1 VKLAKKTHIDLAT
14 LPPLQATTFR
24 RIISYTK
31 PYRLRVAGVIG
42 CMLLAAALNLVP
54 AWLVKQ
60 VVDVAIPRGDLD
72 LLWLLCAG
80 MVIGPLFAGLVQVAQ
95 KYGAELIGQQVMLD
109 LRVALY
115 RHLHGMPFAYFTKQ
129 KPGEAVSHVLNDVQ
143 GVGGVVSNT
152 LIDIIQN
159 TIVLA
164 TTLVFVFV
172 LDWRLALIAVAFL
185 PLFVTPT
192 RRVGKKKKELKRSV
206 QARMS
211 ELTGIVT
218 ETLSVSGALMIKVFD
233 TRDAET
239 RRFHDK
245 AEELKQLSLQQSLVG
260 RWFTMILKLFE
271 SIGPAIVFALGGWL
285 VIRGR
290 IPLGTVV
297 AFVAVMKRLYSP
309 ASDLA
314 NVHVDLLTS
323 YAYFDRVFAV
333 LDRTSP
339 IRDEPGARALQRPAG
354 RVEFKN
360 LSFTYDSDGDALVSS
375 ALSNIDLTIQPGMT
389 IGVVGPSGAG
399 KSTLA
404 SLLMRLYDPTQG
416 AVLVDGIDVR
426 RVTQAS
432 LRAHLAVV
440 TQETFLFHTTV
451 LENLRYGNPSA
462 SRAQVES
469 AAKRAQIH
477 DLIASLPEGYN
488 TVVGE
493 RGYRFSAGERQR
505 LAIARA
511 ILKDPR
517 ILILDEATSALD
529 SVSERAVQEAL
540 APLLHG
546 RTSVIIAHR
555 LSTVRHCDQIIVIN
569 RGRIVERGPHDD
581 LLARRGLYAR
591 LWRSQ
596 AKRDARRVAA

>member
-1 VKLAKKTHIDLAT
+1 
-14 LPPLQATTFR
+14 
-24 RIISYTK
+24 
-31 PYRLRVAGVIG
+31 
-42 CMLLAAALNLVP
+42 MLGAAMLNLAP
-54 AWLVKQ
+54 AWFVKQ
-60 VVDVAIPRGDLD
+60 IVDVAIPRGNMK
-72 LLWLLCAG
+72 LLWICCAA
-80 MVIGPLFAGLVQVAQ
+80 MVAGPLVAGLLQVAQ
-95 KYGAELIGQQVMLD
+95 KYGAEWIGQQVMLD

-152 LIDIIQN
+152 LIDIVQN
-159 TIVLA
+159 SIVLA
-164 TTLVFVFV
+164 TTLVFVTV
-172 LDWRLALIAVAFL
+172 LDWRLTVIAVAFL

-192 RRVGKKKKELKRSV
+192 RRVGRMKKELKRSV
-206 QARMS
+206 QARMA

-218 ETLSVSGALMIKVFD
+218 ETLSVSGALMIKAFD
-233 TRDAET
+233 TQDAEV
-239 RRFHDK
+239 RRFRHK
-245 AEELKQLSLQQSLVG
+245 AEELQDLSLRQSLIG
-260 RWFTMILKLFE
+260 RWFAMILKLFE
-271 SIGPAIVFALGGWL
+271 SLGPAMVFGIGGWL
-285 VIRGR
+285 VITGQL
-290 IPLGTVV
+290 PLGTVV
-297 AFVAVMKRLYSP
+297 AFVTVMKKLYSP

-314 NVHVDLLTS
+314 NVHVDLMTS

-339 IRDEPGARALQRPAG
+339 LRDEPDAQALSRPIG
-354 RVEFKN
+354 RIDFQS
-360 LSFTYDSDGDALVSS
+360 LSFAYDDDGT
-375 ALSNIDLTIQPGMT
+375 ALSSIDLAVPAGMT

-416 AVLVDGIDVR
+416 AVLVDGVDVR

-432 LRAHLAVV
+432 LRAHMAVV

-451 LENLRYGNPSA
+451 LENLRYGHPLA
-462 SRAQVES
+462 TRAQVEH
-469 AAKRAQIH
+469 AARRAQIH
-477 DLIASLPEGYN
+477 DLIASLPQGYN

-540 APLLHG
+540 APLLQG
-546 RTSVIIAHR
+546 RTSLIIAHR
-555 LSTVRHCDQIIVIN
+555 LSTVRHADQIVVLN
-569 RGRIVERGPHDD
+569 RGRIVERGTHED
-581 LLARRGLYAR
+581 LIARRGLYAR

-596 AKRDARRVAA
+596 ARRDARRQVTTAA

>member
-1 VKLAKKTHIDLAT
+1 
-14 LPPLQATTFR
+14 
-24 RIISYTK
+24 
-31 PYRLRVAGVIG
+31 
-42 CMLLAAALNLVP
+42 LNLAP
-54 AWLVKQ
+54 AWFVKQ
-60 VVDVAIPRGDLD
+60 IVDVAIPRGDLK
-72 LLWLLCAG
+72 LLWICCAA
-80 MVIGPLFAGLVQVAQ
+80 MVAGPLVAGLLQVAQ
-95 KYGAELIGQQVMLD
+95 KYGAEWIGQQVMLD

-115 RHLHGMPFAYFTKQ
+115 QHLHGMPFAYFTKQ

-152 LIDIIQN
+152 LIDIVQN
-159 TIVLA
+159 SIVLA
-164 TTLVFVFV
+164 TTLVFVTV
-172 LDWRLALIAVAFL
+172 LDWRLTVIAVAFL

-192 RRVGKKKKELKRSV
+192 RRVGRMKKELKRSV
-206 QARMS
+206 QARMA

-218 ETLSVSGALMIKVFD
+218 ETLSVSGALMIKAFD
-233 TRDAET
+233 TQDAEV
-239 RRFHDK
+239 RRFRHK
-245 AEELKQLSLQQSLVG
+245 AEELRDLSLRQSLIG

-271 SIGPAIVFALGGWL
+271 SLGPAMVFGIGGWL
-285 VIRGR
+285 VITGQL
-290 IPLGTVV
+290 PLGTVV
-297 AFVAVMKRLYSP
+297 AFVTVMKKLYSP

-314 NVHVDLLTS
+314 NVHVDLMTS

-339 IRDEPGARALQRPAG
+339 LRDEPDAQALSRPMG
-354 RVEFKN
+354 RIDFQS
-360 LSFTYDSDGDALVSS
+360 LSFAYDDDGIALAS
-375 ALSNIDLTIQPGMT
+375 IDLAVPAGMT

-416 AVLVDGIDVR
+416 AVLVDGVDVR
-426 RVTQAS
+426 HVTQAS
-432 LRAHLAVV
+432 LRAHMAVV

-451 LENLRYGNPSA
+451 LENLRYGHPLA
-462 SRAQVES
+462 TRAQVEN
-469 AAKRAQIH
+469 AARRAQIH
-477 DLIASLPEGYN
+477 DLIASLPQGYN

-540 APLLHG
+540 APLLQG
-546 RTSVIIAHR
+546 RTSLIIAHR
-555 LSTVRHCDQIIVIN
+555 LSTVRHADQIVVLN
-569 RGRIVERGPHDD
+569 RGRIVERGTHED
-581 LLARRGLYAR
+581 LIARRGLYAR

-596 AKRDARRVAA
+596 ARRDARRQVTAA

>member
-1 VKLAKKTHIDLAT
+1 VKLAKKTYIDPQG
-14 LPPLQATTFR
+14 LPPLQAATFR
-24 RIISYTK
+24 RIVGYTK
-31 PYRLRVAGVIG
+31 PYRLRAVSVIA
-42 CMLLAAALNLVP
+42 CMLGAAMLNLAP
-54 AWLVKQ
+54 AWFVKQ
-60 VVDVAIPRGDLD
+60 IVDVAIPRGDMT
-72 LLWLLCAG
+72 LLWICCAA
-80 MVIGPLFAGLVQVAQ
+80 MVAGPLVAGLLQVAQ
-95 KYGAELIGQQVMLD
+95 KYGAEWIGQQVMLD

-152 LIDIIQN
+152 LIDIVQN
-159 TIVLA
+159 SIVLA
-164 TTLVFVFV
+164 TTLVFVTV
-172 LDWRLALIAVAFL
+172 LDWRLTLIAVAFL

-192 RRVGKKKKELKRSV
+192 RRVGRMKKELKRSV
-206 QARMS
+206 QARMA

-218 ETLSVSGALMIKVFD
+218 ETLSVSGALMIKAFD
-233 TRDAET
+233 TQDAEV
-239 RRFHDK
+239 RRFRHK
-245 AEELKQLSLQQSLVG
+245 AEELQALSLQQSLIG
-260 RWFTMILKLFE
+260 RWFAMILKLFE
-271 SIGPAIVFALGGWL
+271 SIGPAMVFGIGGWL
-285 VIRGR
+285 VITGQL
-290 IPLGTVV
+290 PLGTVV
-297 AFVAVMKRLYSP
+297 AFVTVMKKLYSP

-314 NVHVDLLTS
+314 NVHVDLMTS

-339 IRDEPGARALQRPAG
+339 LRDEPDAGALSRPMG
-354 RVEFKN
+354 RIDFTN
-360 LSFTYDSDGDALVSS
+360 LSFSYDNDGT
-375 ALSNIDLTIQPGMT
+375 ALSSIDIAVPAGMT

-416 AVLVDGIDVR
+416 AVLVDGVDVR

-432 LRAHLAVV
+432 LRAHMAVV

-451 LENLRYGNPSA
+451 LENLRYGSPLA
-462 SRAQVES
+462 TRAQVES

-529 SVSERAVQEAL
+529 SVSERAVQQAL
-540 APLLHG
+540 APLLQG
-546 RTSVIIAHR
+546 RTSLIIAHR
-555 LSTVRHCDQIIVIN
+555 LSTVRHADQIIVLN
-569 RGRIVERGPHDD
+569 RGRIVERGTHED
-581 LLARRGLYAR
+581 LLARRGLYSR

-596 AKRDARRVAA
+596 ARRDARRQVTAA